1 MLLARATARERELTV
16 RAALG
21 ASRGRI
27 IRQLLIE
34 SAVLAAGGTVVGV
47 ALAHG
52 GINALAGVM
61 PRSGV
66 AWEVS

>member
-34 SAVLAAGGTVVGV
+34 SVVLAAGGTAVGV
-47 ALAHG
+47 ALAYG
-52 GINALAGVM
+52 GLQALAG
-61 PRSGV
+61 
-66 AWEVS
+66 